1 MILGPIIQDWANE
14 TKTEIHL
21 VEDRLKKEIWVYS
34 TDPAVLI
41 GRAETRIYKYIDKI
55 HSIPFYKEYNIKVG
69 EIQETFYPGNDYNKI
84 LEERM
89 NAFFEYEDYYSWFD
103 EKEKK

>member
-21 VEDRLKKEIWVYS
+21 VEDRSKKEIWVYS
-34 TDPAVLI
+34 TDPGVLI
-41 GRAETRIYKYIDKI
+41 GRAGTRIYKYIDKI
-55 HSIPFYKEYNIKVG
+55 HSIPFYKEYDVRVGAIK
-69 EIQETFYPGNDYNKI
+69 ETFYPGNDYNKI

-89 NAFFEYEDYYSWFD
+89 NAYFEVE
-103 EKEKK
+103 ELGENIC